1 MGGSRIDFVG
11 YFVFG
16 IYFWIVINLGKATMK
31 KDIFSSKESEKEELK
46 KKAREVLNLEFGQDY
61 VDALIDYSFSMGRLD
76 RMFEELRDK

>member
-1 MGGSRIDFVG
+1 
-11 YFVFG
+11 
-16 IYFWIVINLGKATMK
+16 MK

-61 VDALIDYSFSMGRLD
+61 VEALIDYSFSMGRLD